1 MWDGR
6 PARPKRTGVPPIPQ
20 TCGSYL
26 ILIPYR
32 SISVQ
37 QILYNLAQ
45 EQPGFK
51 VAAQPGRSNH
61 QNGLA
66 IDIEEPEKWQPFL
79 ESEGWQSL
87 GPSDPVHFDFVGSG
101 TDDISSLPILAFQQ
115 LWNLN
120 HPEDK
125 IPEDGQYTPETEERL
140 NQSPR
145 EGFPKGGRAVN

>member
-1 MWDGR
+1 MINF
-6 PARPKRTGVPPIPQ
+6 A
-20 TCGSYL
+20 
-26 ILIPYR
+26 YR

-37 QILYNLAQ
+37 QILYNLAHK
-45 EQPGFK
+45 QPGFK
-51 VAAQPGRSNH
+51 VAAQPGRISH

-66 IDIEEPEKWQPFL
+66 IDIEEHEKWQPLL
-79 ESEGWQSL
+79 EPEGGKWL
-87 GPSDPVHFDFVGSG
+87 GLSDLPHFDFVGSG